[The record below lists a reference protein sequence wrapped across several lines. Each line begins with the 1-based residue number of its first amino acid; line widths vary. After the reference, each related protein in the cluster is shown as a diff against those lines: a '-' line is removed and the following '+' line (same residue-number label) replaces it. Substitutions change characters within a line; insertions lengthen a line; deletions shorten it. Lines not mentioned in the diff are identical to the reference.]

1 MNIDAKIHNKIL
13 TNQSQQIIERMV
25 VSHCGKVGFS
35 PGIHVFSTNICK
47 LINVIY
53 YVNKL
58 NKSHTI
64 ISIDTEKNFDKI
76 RHPFLIKTL
85 QRMSI
90 EETYLSLMKAIYD
103 RENIILIVKKLNTFL
118 PRSKT

>member
-1 MNIDAKIHNKIL
+1 M
-13 TNQSQQIIERMV
+13 
-25 VSHCGKVGFS
+25 F
-35 PGIHVFSTNICK
+35 FSTNICK

-58 NKSHTI
+58 KKSHTI

-76 RHPFLIKTL
+76 QHPFLIKTL

-90 EETYLSLMKAIYD
+90 DETYLSLMKAIYD

>member
-1 MNIDAKIHNKIL
+1 MNRDAKIHNKIL

-25 VSHCGKVGFS
+25 VSHCSKVGFS

-58 NKSHTI
+58 KKSHTI
-64 ISIDTEKNFDKI
+64 ISIDIEKNFDKI
-76 RHPFLIKTL
+76 QHPFLIKTL

-90 EETYLSLMKAIYD
+90 DETYLSLMKAIYD